1 MVVKRN
7 RTYFNYKE
15 IKSHTV
21 YILLLKSDFKFFVLM
36 FINERNQKNP
46 IFSNTELEL

>member
-36 FINERNQKNP
+36 FINERNQKKNL
-46 IFSNTELEL
+46 FFQTQN